1 MISELH
7 ATDKTDPFSHG
18 LFFPSSN
25 RGIQD
30 SINRHIN
37 QAVALL
43 NLNKFV
49 NLTGVKT

>member
-43 NLNKFV
+43 N
-49 NLTGVKT
+49 